1 MPALV
6 LLASALGLNYA
17 RHRRGLS
24 TICSTCRRY
33 VGPRLF
39 LVLWV
44 ALTGWLAP
52 HYLRGFAR
60 AAVAVA
66 EAIDDIHAEI
76 EEIR

>member
-24 TICSTCRRY
+24 TICSTCRKR
-33 VGPRLF
+33 VGPRAF
-39 LVLWV
+39 LALW
-44 ALTGWLAP
+44 LGLSGWLIP

-60 AAVAVA
+60 AVVAVA
-66 EAIDDIHAEI
+66 EAIDDIRPEI
-76 EEIR
+76 EDTP